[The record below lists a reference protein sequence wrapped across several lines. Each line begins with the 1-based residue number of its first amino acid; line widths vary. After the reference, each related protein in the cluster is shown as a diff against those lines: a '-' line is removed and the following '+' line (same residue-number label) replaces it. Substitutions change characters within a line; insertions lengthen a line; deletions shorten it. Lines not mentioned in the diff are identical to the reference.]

1 MWRRAN
7 REPPMTSPQELWT
20 RGAKRAALP
29 AAAILARS
37 HVTPNRL
44 TVFGLLLN
52 AGTVPLIVSGHFFWA
67 LVVYVLASVC
77 DLLDGAVA
85 RAANQVT
92 RFGAF
97 LDSTTDR
104 VAEGITLGAV
114 GIFYARGDRFWEVGA
129 VFVVIIASFLV
140 SYTRARAEALGLE
153 CKVGLMSRPERI
165 VVLGAGFAF
174 ARWHVLTVVVYLLA
188 VLTTGTVVQR
198 MLHVRKGLLAAA
210 PPAAPGVDEPTG

>member
-1 MWRRAN
+1 MWTAGARRA
-7 REPPMTSPQELWT
+7 
-20 RGAKRAALP
+20 AVP
-29 AAAILARS
+29 AAVVIARG
-37 HVTPNRL
+37 HVTPNKL
-44 TVFGLLLN
+44 TAAGLLLN
-52 AGTVPLIVSGHFFWA
+52 VAATPLIVTGHFLWA
-67 LVVYVLASVC
+67 LFIYILASVC

-85 RAANQVT
+85 RITDQETA
-92 RFGAF
+92 FGAF

-114 GIFYARGDRFWEVGA
+114 AIYYARGDRFWTVAA
-129 VFVVIIASFLV
+129 VFVVMLSSFLV

-174 ARWHVLTVVVYLLA
+174 ARWHVMTIVVWALA

-198 MLHVRKGLLAAA
+198 VLHVRRGLLAAA
-210 PPAAPGVDEPTG
+210 AAPAAEPAPPAARGSSSGRGPSRAL

>member
-1 MWRRAN
+1 MW
-7 REPPMTSPQELWT
+7 TS
-20 RGAKRAALP
+20 GAKRAAQP
-29 AAAILARS
+29 AAALIARG
-37 HVTPNRL
+37 HVTPNKL
-44 TVFGLLLN
+44 TVIGLLLN
-52 AGTVPLIVSGHFFWA
+52 VATTPFIVSGHFYWA
-67 LVVYVLASVC
+67 LAIYTLASIC

-85 RAANQVT
+85 RLTNSVT

-114 GIFYARGDRFWEVGA
+114 AVYFARGNHFWELAA
-129 VFVVIIASFLV
+129 VFVVMLSSFLV

-174 ARWHVLTVVVYLLA
+174 AQFHVLTVVVYLLA
-188 VLTTGTVVQR
+188 VLTTGTVVER
-198 MLHVRKGLLAAA
+198 VLHVRRQLLTID
-210 PPAAPGVDEPTG
+210 GGSER

>member
-1 MWRRAN
+1 MW
-7 REPPMTSPQELWT
+7 TS
-20 RGAKRAALP
+20 GAKRAAQP
-29 AAAILARS
+29 AAALIARG
-37 HVTPNRL
+37 HVTPNKL
-44 TVFGLLLN
+44 TVIGLLLN
-52 AGTVPLIVSGHFFWA
+52 VATTPFIVSGHFYWA
-67 LVVYVLASVC
+67 LAIYALASIC

-85 RAANQVT
+85 RLTNSVT

-114 GIFYARGDRFWEVGA
+114 AVYFARGNHFWELAA
-129 VFVVIIASFLV
+129 VFVVMLSSFLV

-174 ARWHVLTVVVYLLA
+174 AQFHVLTVVVYLLA
-188 VLTTGTVVQR
+188 VLTTGTVVER
-198 MLHVRKGLLAAA
+198 VLHVRRQLLTID
-210 PPAAPGVDEPTG
+210 GGSER